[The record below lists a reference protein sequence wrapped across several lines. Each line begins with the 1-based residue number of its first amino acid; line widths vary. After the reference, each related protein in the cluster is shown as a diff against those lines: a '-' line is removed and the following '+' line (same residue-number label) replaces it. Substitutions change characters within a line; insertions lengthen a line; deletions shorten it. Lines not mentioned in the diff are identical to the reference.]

1 MGKLF
6 TKAGESL
13 DQAIARI
20 TYEAQ
25 QRIRKTHP
33 RGIVGRMPDG
43 TRVLVMPSI
52 GGGARDDVFQVR
64 HTSWPA
70 VGESTA
76 ERAVINR
83 LGSLVVTDLIDQLVL
98 GGWAYHMQ
106 LGTEDAPIN
115 STTSIDDQ
123 LAWAVADNNA
133 GYAMIPLLAE
143 LNIDFVD
150 TAVNSDAMIEID
162 KDLKRYSSGG
172 TAFVPANMRG
182 DDPRSANGVFY
193 VGTDVTVAAKSAVPA
208 SVELAR
214 KSLGED
220 AVTDPTTGKLQYDPI
235 IYSAKQRPIFVMT
248 DASSIVFHFGAGTA
262 DLNGYG
268 VLQFAQVEKAMVV

>member
-1 MGKLF
+1 MDKLF
-6 TKAGESL
+6 TKAGETI
-13 DQAIARI
+13 DHAVARMMA
-20 TYEAQ
+20 EA
-25 QRIRKTHP
+25 RHRLRKTHP
-33 RGIVGRMPDG
+33 YGIRGRMPSG
-43 TRVLVMPSI
+43 ERVIVMPSM
-52 GGGARDDVFQVR
+52 GGGARDDVGLVR
-64 HTSWPA
+64 HSSWPA
-70 VGESTA
+70 VGESSS
-76 ERAVINR
+76 ERAVLNR
-83 LGSLVVTDLIDQLVL
+83 LGSLVVTDLVDQLVL
-98 GGWAYHMQ
+98 GGWAYHVQ

-123 LAWAVADNNA
+123 LVWAVADNNA
-133 GYAMIPLLAE
+133 GYACIPLLCE

-150 TAVNSDAMIEID
+150 TAVNSDAMLEVD

-182 DDPRSANGVFY
+182 DDARSFNGVAY
-193 VGTDVTVAAKSAVPA
+193 VGTDVTVIAKSAVPN

-235 IYSAKQRPIFVMT
+235 LYSAKQRPIFVMI
-248 DASSIVFHFGAGTA
+248 DASSLLFHFGAGTA

-268 VLQFAQVEKAMVV
+268 VLQFAQVDKAMVI